1 MTSSCSVLVS
11 LGLHLFL
18 GQYRQAYMLLNV
30 LLKQN
35 VIGTQAISFFKR
47 LHKGIMLWELK
58 VHHNNQ

>member
-1 MTSSCSVLVS
+1 MTLSCSVLVS

-47 LHKGIMLWELK
+47 LHRE
-58 VHHNNQ
+58 